1 MKKGLHLPIYF
12 TLISITFLT
21 FSFISCDKN
30 SGSGDGAGEPVLVT
44 VNIDANSNYEDGG
57 DIGNN
62 NDQEAKTMASIG
74 LPIESHTIELND
86 KFLLKAELIPTGQFS
101 PSSSRKIKAST
112 SQNASADLKADIV
125 RNPLSPNVR
134 YKLVVFKANGDYLQE
149 VDYVY
154 TQEASAAKLML
165 DGTVSYIF
173 VAYSVNSTS
182 VLPAITFSNP
192 ANKTLSTASVVA
204 PAGNMDLMY
213 FRRDLTL
220 PQNTPTNLNVV
231 LKHKLTQITTKIDAS
246 QTGYVID
253 NLSNVTLSGHL
264 PNATLSLA
272 SGNVSQSG
280 TSSTVPLTF
289 SGLNT
294 MVMTAAPVL
303 LNADPAGTTLSIESM
318 RITHITSPNNIQP
331 IVLAKVA
338 PGFKYNMVLTI
349 VPNDGYLTHSGKS
362 AVRIGGQI
370 WMRWN
375 LGAPGESNSLDPDKI
390 PVTSSQH
397 GDFYQWG
404 RKVAFANGTYVPPTA
419 PSNWD
424 GKRFTMTNAWNSGT
438 ATAPVKTINDPCPSG
453 FRVPT
458 IAEYNTLIQ
467 NVIITGTGTWSDTMR
482 DFTSAK
488 VLTSKRKSSVKMTL
502 PAQGFYNVSGR
513 AEGNEFNYVYGI
525 SAINYGTYWT
535 SNFRSSPPTYDE
547 IGLLVFQ
554 GQNGNTR
561 FEAIYKA
568 PNNANSVLGQNIR
581 CIAGN

>member
-1 MKKGLHLPIYF
+1 MKKGLHLSIYF
-12 TLISITFLT
+12 TLISFTIFTFT
-21 FSFISCDKN
+21 FISCDKN
-30 SGSGDGAGEPVLVT
+30 SGNGEGAGEPVLVT

-57 DIGNN
+57 EINNN

-86 KFLLKAELIPTGQFS
+86 KFLLKAELIPTGKFS
-101 PSSSRKIKAST
+101 PNSTRKIKAST
-112 SQNASADLKADIV
+112 SQNAAADQKADIV
-125 RNPLSPNVR
+125 RNALSPNVR

-154 TQEASAAKLML
+154 AQEAISRKLML

-173 VAYSVNSTS
+173 IAYSVNSTS

-220 PQNTPTNLNVV
+220 PQNTPTNLDVV

-253 NLSNVTLSGHL
+253 NLTNVTLSGHL

-272 SGNVSQSG
+272 TGNVSQSG
-280 TSSTVPLTF
+280 TSSTLPLTF

-294 MVMTAAPVL
+294 MIMTASPVL
-303 LNADPAGTTLSIESM
+303 LNADPAGTTLSIGSM
-318 RITHITSPNNIQP
+318 RITHITSPDNIQP
-331 IVLAKVA
+331 IQLAKVA

-349 VPNDGYLTHSGKS
+349 VPNDGYLTQSGKS
-362 AVRIGGQI
+362 AVRIGGQV
-370 WMRWN
+370 WLRWN
-375 LGAPGESNSLDPDKI
+375 LGAPGEAKSLNPDQI
-390 PVTSSQH
+390 PVTSDQH

-404 RKVAFANGTYVPPTA
+404 RKVAFANGTVVSSSTPT
-419 PSNWD
+419 NWD
-424 GKRFTMTNAWNSGT
+424 GNRFTTRNAWNSGT
-438 ATAPVKTINDPCPSG
+438 ATAPIKTANDPCPTG

-467 NVIITGTGTWSDTMR
+467 NVIITNTGNWTSPNQ
-482 DFTSAK
+482 DFSSAK
-488 VLTSKRKSSVKMTL
+488 VLTSKRKSSIKMTL
-502 PAQGFYNVSGR
+502 PAQGFYNASGQ
-513 AEGNEFNYVYGI
+513 AEGTVFTYVVPI
-525 SAINYGTYWT
+525 SVVNYGTYWT
-535 SNFRSSPPTYDE
+535 SDYRSSPPTYDE
-547 IGLLVFQ
+547 VGLLVFQ
-554 GQNGNTR
+554 GQNNNTR